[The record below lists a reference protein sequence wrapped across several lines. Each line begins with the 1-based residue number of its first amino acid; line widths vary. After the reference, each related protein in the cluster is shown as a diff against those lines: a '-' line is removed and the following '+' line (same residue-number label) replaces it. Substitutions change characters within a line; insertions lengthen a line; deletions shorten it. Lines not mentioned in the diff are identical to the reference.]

1 MNSIILVWAIGGV
14 LFMPI
19 NIQFTCTTP
28 LSISHK
34 TFGLHNISFGIWKGI
49 A

>member
-1 MNSIILVWAIGGV
+1 MGSIILVWAIGGV
-14 LFMPI
+14 MLIPKS
-19 NIQFTCTTP
+19 IQFTYNTP
-28 LSISHK
+28 LWISHK